1 MAKYLVE
8 TYYNCTFK
16 VSHYLEEVNDSELKN
31 LEKRD
36 DGKYEIIDVKLDNR
50 KTKNLSKVGKVTEIS
65 NKENNKIDVLSEVKS
80 KNIPKHIP
88 KENVYM
94 TAHWMVYVSYACLLG
109 SLYLLING
117 AFFG

>member
-1 MAKYLVE
+1 MQLIE
-8 TYYNCTFK
+8 T
-16 VSHYLEEVNDSELKN
+16 
-31 LEKRD
+31 
-36 DGKYEIIDVKLDNR
+36 
-50 KTKNLSKVGKVTEIS
+50 TKNFELNLLIYFKKNI
-65 NKENNKIDVLSEVKS
+65 NKKIMSEVKS

>member
-1 MAKYLVE
+1 M
-8 TYYNCTFK
+8 
-16 VSHYLEEVNDSELKN
+16 SD
-31 LEKRD
+31 
-36 DGKYEIIDVKLDNR
+36 
-50 KTKNLSKVGKVTEIS
+50 
-65 NKENNKIDVLSEVKS
+65 NKEKKIP
-80 KNIPKHIP
+80 NHIP

>member
-1 MAKYLVE
+1 M
-8 TYYNCTFK
+8 
-16 VSHYLEEVNDSELKN
+16 
-31 LEKRD
+31 
-36 DGKYEIIDVKLDNR
+36 
-50 KTKNLSKVGKVTEIS
+50 
-65 NKENNKIDVLSEVKS
+65 SEVKN

-94 TAHWMVYVSYACLLG
+94 KAHLMVYVSYACLLG

>member
-1 MAKYLVE
+1 MIYIK
-8 TYYNCTFK
+8 
-16 VSHYLEEVNDSELKN
+16 KN
-31 LEKRD
+31 
-36 DGKYEIIDVKLDNR
+36 I
-50 KTKNLSKVGKVTEIS
+50 
-65 NKENNKIDVLSEVKS
+65 NKKIMSEVKS

>member
-1 MAKYLVE
+1 M
-8 TYYNCTFK
+8 
-16 VSHYLEEVNDSELKN
+16 
-31 LEKRD
+31 
-36 DGKYEIIDVKLDNR
+36 
-50 KTKNLSKVGKVTEIS
+50 
-65 NKENNKIDVLSEVKS
+65 SEVKF